1 MNLFKKFISLF
12 FKYPVLSAGFLI
24 FISLLGI
31 FAPIIAPYDPYIA
44 DTRARLQPPGVISGK
59 YNLQNYDLIKSE
71 DQRPRWEQLL
81 DLENS
86 NKEKKIIPKNS
97 KGTIEF
103 QLGPNSSFVDVNR
116 NGDYLDE
123 IVFDDF
129 SNCLGLSQNECPKPN
144 LKYTKIP
151 FYG

>member
-1 MNLFKKFISLF
+1 MLLFFLYTKIDFNEPFKKFISLF

-71 DQRPRWEQLL
+71 DQINQKPRWEQLL

-86 NKEKKIIPKNS
+86 NKEKNNTKKI
-97 KGTIEF
+97 
-103 QLGPNSSFVDVNR
+103 
-116 NGDYLDE
+116 
-123 IVFDDF
+123 
-129 SNCLGLSQNECPKPN
+129 
-144 LKYTKIP
+144 LKELLN
-151 FYG
+151 FN

>member
-81 DLENS
+81 DQENS
-86 NKEKKIIPKNS
+86 NKEKKKYQKI
-97 KGTIEF
+97 
-103 QLGPNSSFVDVNR
+103 
-116 NGDYLDE
+116 
-123 IVFDDF
+123 
-129 SNCLGLSQNECPKPN
+129 
-144 LKYTKIP
+144 LKELLN
-151 FYG
+151 FN